1 MNKCYKPDFPCAPC
15 PPKDDC
21 CPPDMPNFCPPPAP
35 KPCPMPPVPSVVQ
48 GENLFEAVNNL
59 TNRVNICISTFNQVM
74 EEGYRTLH
82 NMEKAA
88 TANGSYYG
96 PCEVWTEDGYNAD
109 EGAAYTLIH
118 KACVDRRGEPIRIE
132 LHLAYNNTTNSKIEQ
147 SIFSASMNELA
158 DKIVVAQPMGENGW
172 YGNAIWRGCPI
183 QSSEAPTLYTAGFTK
198 GGVLRVYQNNVST
211 DQMLRDTIENA
222 MGVSGILIQNGQI
235 CDDSYYENIPA
246 YDQQDSR
253 ICIGQ
258 NMNTREVIF
267 LVCGKENEVN
277 KKGLTSK
284 TAANILL
291 QMGCSIAVEVCEG
304 APSGALDKGQMMFV
318 PVDNKVPNSY
328 CYWYISRK
336 CFYKNRYQ
344 EELAQLMQNYGFAMW
359 QAYLNKIRIDAI
371 YEEIDALKE
380 TDTNLQKQIT
390 ANYETISKE
399 IQDRIDAVN
408 DLQKQLNDEITNRV
422 NGDTAL
428 QAQVDE
434 LKQVDQEIKLDIQD
448 IKGQITN
455 ILALIQQ
462 INENVTDIQN
472 QLLTINREWANML
485 EQWQQLTQDFAQLE
499 TKVDGFET
507 RITNLETSVTNLQN
521 NLTTLQGKIND
532 LSGLIGDWNVT
543 SDGGTMAQV
552 IRNLKTQQGET
563 EAKLA
568 DYLPLAGGT
577 MKGDIDMGTGI
588 ITGVATPIDDSDA
601 VPKSYVDETVSSEG
615 AKYLPLAGGTMTG
628 PIEMNGQKV
637 TGVPTPTE
645 TDDAANKAYVD
656 AATGGIEGELAGYLP
671 LIGGTMTGPIEMTNQ
686 KITGLATPTTDT
698 DAVNKAYV
706 DANVGVSETAGDAR
720 WVKKAGDTMTGP
732 LVVSMNSKTTE
743 LNSATIE
750 TNDGTNTVAV
760 GEVEGYN
767 NATVPGVSA
776 SGNLNLV
783 TGGNVNLVEPTNNGT
798 VQITNVKDPVNAQD
812 AATKNYVDSAI
823 ADIPQGDYLP
833 LAGGTMGNQARINV
847 TNQLLIGDSAS
858 NQIDIMQGG
867 GINITAGGQGLT
879 VTGNTNF
886 GNSTVTVKTPVNGTD
901 AVNKNY
907 VDQHSGGGNG
917 PTSWELLYN
926 GTSYDILKSN
936 QYTQGN
942 YTYVS
947 YRVITKVQI
956 FIALQDLVGGKWVGE
971 SFQFTPVEPWPSS
984 TYPEI
989 AFDGPGPVYSIFT
1002 LPNFGGTQVYSAGC
1016 ELSNIS
1022 TPMVSFAGFLNE
1034 GTLASGSINLNIAPG
1049 EIINEFVKVVSG

>member
-1 MNKCYKPDFPCAPC
+1 MNKCYKPEFPCNPC

-118 KACVDRRGEPIRIE
+118 KACVDRRGEPIRVE

-318 PVDNKVPNSY
+318 PADNLVPNAY

-344 EELAQLMQNYGFAMW
+344 EELAQLMQNYGTAMW

-380 TDTNLQKQIT
+380 TDANLQSQIT

-399 IQDRIDAVN
+399 IQDRIEAVN
-408 DLQKQLNDEITNRV
+408 DLQKQINDEITNRV

-428 QAQVDE
+428 QAQVDA

-472 QLLTINREWANML
+472 QLLTINREWADML

-499 TKVDGFET
+499 AKVDGFET
-507 RITNLETSVTNLQN
+507 RIANLESSVTTLQQ
-521 NLTTLQGKIND
+521 NLTTLQGKVSD
-532 LSGLIGDWNVT
+532 LSGIIGDWNVS
-543 SDGGTMAQV
+543 SDGGTMSQV
-552 IRNLKTQQGET
+552 IRNLKTQQEET
-563 EAKLA
+563 EAKFA
-568 DYLPLAGGT
+568 DYLPLSGGT
-577 MKGDIDMGTGI
+577 MEGNINMGTGI
-588 ITGVATPIDDSDA
+588 ITNVATPVNASDA
-601 VPKSYVDETVSSEG
+601 VPKSYVDDTVSSEG

-637 TGVPTPTE
+637 TGVPAPTE
-645 TDDAANKAYVD
+645 NDDAANKAYVD

-686 KITGLATPTTDT
+686 KITGLATPTNAN

-706 DANVGVSETAGDAR
+706 DSNAGVSQTEGDAR

-743 LNSATIE
+743 LNSATVE

-767 NATVPGVSA
+767 NATIPGVSA

-783 TGGNVNLVEPTNNGT
+783 SGGSVNLVEPTSNGT

-823 ADIPQGDYLP
+823 DDYLP
-833 LAGGTMGNQARINV
+833 LAGGTMGDQARINV

-867 GINITAGGQGLT
+867 GINIIAGGEGLT
-879 VTGNTNF
+879 ITGNTDF
-886 GNSTVTVKTPVNGTD
+886 GDSTVTVKTPVNGTD
-901 AVNKNY
+901 AVNKDY
-907 VDQHSGGGNG
+907 VDSAAGGWTVDQEGVAWNIVKRKTGLKLNESDVYEYGLFLNQDITLQVQGVANRVNTTTKNIGDDHPTESNKPSTSGDAYFTVAVRSEGS
-917 PTSWELLYN
+917 TCTL
-926 GTSYDILKSN
+926 GTFIKYDFTN
-936 QYTQGN
+936 N
-942 YTYVS
+942 
-947 YRVITKVQI
+947 I
-956 FIALQDLVGGKWVGE
+956 FIYNAWVNV
-971 SFQFTPVEPWPSS
+971 PVQAGPLINTAS
-984 TYPEI
+984 T
-989 AFDGPGPVYSIFT
+989 A
-1002 LPNFGGTQVYSAGC
+1002 
-1016 ELSNIS
+1016 
-1022 TPMVSFAGFLNE
+1022 
-1034 GTLASGSINLNIAPG
+1034 GSIICTW
-1049 EIINEFVKVVSG
+1049 FR